1 MSKKLLT
8 IKQAAEELGVS
19 IKTIRRWESQ
29 GKIESIRTSGG
40 HRRFKLKEVASEKTF
55 TLKKLLPYLLISAL
69 VSSGIVYYSTRTY
82 YQNQLNTIKEQ
93 LDTYIN
99 QVNKKEIP
107 INNPKSQN
115 IVDSGIGVITP
126 ENNGNLLVKSDP
138 IKDQSGINLSSVSQD
153 KLIISQ
159 ILSGIGFIV
168 STKEDITSPIYFN
181 WEISN

>member
-1 MSKKLLT
+1 MAKKLLT

-19 IKTIRRWESQ
+19 IKTIRRWEKQ

-40 HRRFKLKEVASEKTF
+40 HRRFKLKEVSPKNTISF
-55 TLKKLLPYLLISAL
+55 KNIYPYIITAILA
-69 VSSGIVYYSTRTY
+69 SGISFFSTKAY
-82 YQNQLNTIKEQ
+82 YQNRITTIKEQ
-93 LDTYIN
+93 LDAYIN
-99 QVNKKEIP
+99 QVNNKEII
-107 INNPKSQN
+107 INNPESEN
-115 IVDSGIGVITP
+115 IVDSGVSLISP
-126 ENNGNLLVKSDP
+126 ENNGNLLVKSSS
-138 IKDQSGINLSSVSQD
+138 IKESSGIYLSSIEQD